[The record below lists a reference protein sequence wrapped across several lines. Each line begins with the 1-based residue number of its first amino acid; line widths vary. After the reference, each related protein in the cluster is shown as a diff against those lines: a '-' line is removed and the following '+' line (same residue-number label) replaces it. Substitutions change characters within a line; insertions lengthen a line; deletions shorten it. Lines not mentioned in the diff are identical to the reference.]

1 MEHGDLL
8 LTLAEVSVAFAGFS
22 GVVAVFGR
30 RDPSSWSFSDRYR
43 FLLLVESS
51 LSLLLFC
58 ILPFGLSSLHITDQ
72 SVWRAMSALVVS
84 YLVLSGIFLIFRLRA
99 ASPSERSGV
108 PSIATR
114 VFGVGQVLV
123 AILSVY
129 NAVFIGEFGPF
140 LVALIFILTRSGFL
154 FARMLITG
162 FGGRPAA

>member
-30 RDPSSWSFSDRYR
+30 RDPSSWSFADRYR

-58 ILPFGLSSLHITDQ
+58 ILPFGLSSLHITDE

-84 YLVLSGIFLIFRLRA
+84 YLVLSGIFHIVR
-99 ASPSERSGV
+99 
-108 PSIATR
+108 
-114 VFGVGQVLV
+114 
-123 AILSVY
+123 
-129 NAVFIGEFGPF
+129 
-140 LVALIFILTRSGFL
+140 
-154 FARMLITG
+154 
-162 FGGRPAA
+162 